1 MKKTI
6 SIAVIVL
13 MATGCAAPQQGPI
26 VDMKGAD
33 IHEYNLALHECS
45 QYAHQAMGAGQGAVS
60 GAVAGAIIGA
70 LLGVALGDSS
80 LAASTAGAGAVM
92 GGAGGMA
99 QGADNRQVIM
109 SECLR
114 GRGYKVLN

>member
-1 MKKTI
+1 MKPLLITT
-6 SIAVIVL
+6 AIVL
-13 MATGCAAPQQGPI
+13 IATGCATQQQGPI
-26 VDMKGAD
+26 VDMQGVD
-33 IHEYNLALHECS
+33 IHEYNLALHECR
-45 QYAHQAMGAGQGAVS
+45 QYADQAMGAGQGAAS

-70 LLGVALGDSS
+70 LLGAALGDSS

-99 QGADNRQVIM
+99 QGHQNRHGIM